1 MCRTLSIPPNLKLT
15 RITRVWKF
23 YFRPLINL
31 LRAQS
36 LGLQPLSREF
46 WPSEF
51 DKLGVPLSYL
61 VSPNFLA
68 RPVDWPTD
76 VKMIGYSFEA
86 APSGFQ
92 PTETLLNF
100 LSSGSK
106 PIIYVD
112 FSSNVVPSLKCLTS
126 VILEAIQAAGVRAII
141 RKSWFE
147 ADAVPLGIFITDDL
161 PHSWLFP
168 QVDLIVH
175 ACGAGITA
183 MALRS
188 GKPSIAIP
196 IRGDQYL
203 WAKRLEQI
211 GASPAALSAKSI
223 NASKLTAGIKQALQ
237 PQYRLA
243 AEEIAKVLALERDG
257 ADAAVELWHRHML
270 TSNGYLPSCSIL
282 STRAAV
288 WSIRAK
294 PAVKLSAL
302 AAYILTQDRTLRYSD
317 LALIQRIDWEVFNTL
332 KGPMAPNDDGTDI
345 VRQRRIAQGAF
356 DFDLL
361 SKSARPSSCIAI
373 RDEEEG
379 INCRIKE
386 DSQGAITLNVI
397 SEWQDI
403 CSIQIGSGSK

>member
-243 AEEIAKVLALERDG
+243 AED
-257 ADAAVELWHRHML
+257 
-270 TSNGYLPSCSIL
+270 
-282 STRAAV
+282 TRAAV

-356 DFDLL
+356 DFGLL
-361 SKSARPSSCIAI
+361 SKSARPRSCIAI
-373 RDEEEG
+373 TDEEEG

-403 CSIQIGSGSK
+403 CSIQIGSGSR